1 MEPEKTTDSACTDD
15 LVDLNAS
22 DLRNRNISDST
33 DSSNS
38 RDRNNSKNFSD
49 SRDNSLT
56 DDFSDEESI
65 CRSPTK
71 SPKKAVRKLLQRKD
85 LAVLSVSPDGA
96 TVACGSDPGVQ
107 ANLLPT
113 DADFQFKEPKF
124 RKKKFIF
131 HPFTR
136 AADNSCVPDPEKVN
150 AGVSSFISIYVSD
163 PGSVFS
169 RRKRQSSGS
178 T

>member
-1 MEPEKTTDSACTDD
+1 MEPEKTPDASCTDD
-15 LVDLNAS
+15 LVNLDAS
-22 DLRNRNISDST
+22 DLRNRDISDSA

-38 RDRNNSKNFSD
+38 GDNSNSKNNSD

-85 LAVLSVSPDGA
+85 LAVSKSVTPDGS

-150 AGVSSFISIYVSD
+150 AGVSSLISIDFSD
-163 PGSVFS
+163 SYSVFS
-169 RRKRQSSGS
+169 FRKR
-178 T
+178 